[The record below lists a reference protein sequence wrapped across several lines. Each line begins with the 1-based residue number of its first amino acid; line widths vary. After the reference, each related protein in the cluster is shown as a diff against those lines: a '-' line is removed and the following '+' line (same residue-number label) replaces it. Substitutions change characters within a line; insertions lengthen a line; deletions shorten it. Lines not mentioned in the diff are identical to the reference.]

1 MSSARKRLQRS
12 RSSNSVV
19 HHLFRRN
26 TKNSFLWNYV
36 DVNTKTTNLVRPKKN
51 EGGNVLKLKISNQN
65 TGIDVGDFKKGH
77 KIQNFCVG
85 NNSSKIEENSNTSV
99 NGEGL
104 CFSIVFK
111 NNVPAISEI
120 SSDITYLANISI
132 HNTGHGYKV
141 GDTFTI
147 NGTKF
152 IKNDTSV
159 NSSTYGIRGSNK
171 NMLVEVLEVN

>member
-1 MSSARKRLQRS
+1 MPSARKRLQSS

-26 TKNSFLWNYV
+26 TKDSFLWKYV
-36 DVNTKTTNLVRPKKN
+36 DVNTQTTNLVRPKKN
-51 EGGNVLKLKISNQN
+51 EGGNVLKLKISNQS
-65 TGIDVGDFKKGH
+65 TIDNNNFNKGH

-85 NNSSKIEENSNTSV
+85 NNLSMIEETSNTSV

-111 NNVPAISEI
+111 DDIPVINQNF
-120 SSDITYLANISI
+120 SDITHLSNISI

-152 IKNDTSV
+152 LKNTID
-159 NSSTYGIRGSNK
+159 STYGNRGANK
-171 NMLVEVLEVN
+171 NILVEVLEVN